1 MPTPLSITAANVARS
16 TQGGIAQGV
25 IAAGVTVTQGQALY
39 QLTVGTYG
47 LADANG
53 TPPANTFAG
62 IALTAGSPGQPVVFC
77 NGDTGAFV
85 LGATG
90 MTVGSPIY
98 VDKTTPG
105 ALTQTFAD
113 ISGATSI
120 IVGNPLSATTTTI
133 ITNGTGGTVA

>member
-1 MPTPLSITAANVARS
+1 MAALSITAANVLKS
-16 TQGGIAQGV
+16 SSGGQSVGI

-39 QLTVGTYG
+39 QLANGTYG
-47 LADANG
+47 LADSNG

-62 IALTAGSPGQPVVFC
+62 IALTGGSPGQPVVFC
-77 NGDTGAFV
+77 NGDSGAFV

-98 VDKTTPG
+98 IDKTTPG

-120 IVGNPLSATTTTI
+120 IVGNTLSATTTTI
-133 ITNGTGGTVA
+133 ITVGTGGTAA